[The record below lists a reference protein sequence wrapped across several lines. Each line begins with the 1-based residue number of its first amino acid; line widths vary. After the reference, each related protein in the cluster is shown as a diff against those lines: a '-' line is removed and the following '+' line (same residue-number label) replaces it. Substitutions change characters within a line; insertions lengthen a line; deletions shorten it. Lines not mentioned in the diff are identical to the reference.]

1 MGEHLENFSVQRH
14 FQCTENQLVFLCS
27 LVNRANITLFAGT
40 VIVDTGSRYNIHEVR
55 IPNVQ
60 LNSDIYFL
68 DGKRKH
74 SVTNDEFGREI
85 VI

>member
-1 MGEHLENFSVQRH
+1 MS
-14 FQCTENQLVFLCS
+14 LCIYT
-27 LVNRANITLFAGT
+27 NKGFAAGT
-40 VIVDTGSRYNIHEVR
+40 VIVDNGSRFSIHEVR